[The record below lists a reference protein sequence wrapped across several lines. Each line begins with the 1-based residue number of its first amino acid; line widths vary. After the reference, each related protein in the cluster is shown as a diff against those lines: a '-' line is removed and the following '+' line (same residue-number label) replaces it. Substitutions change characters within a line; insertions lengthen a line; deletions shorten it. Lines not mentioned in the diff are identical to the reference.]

1 MPFEVMKPAGVG
13 APKSTLQP
21 SNLGA
26 YDGAPWHVF

>member
-1 MPFEVMKPAGVG
+1 VG

-26 YDGAPWHVF
+26 HNGAPPHVF